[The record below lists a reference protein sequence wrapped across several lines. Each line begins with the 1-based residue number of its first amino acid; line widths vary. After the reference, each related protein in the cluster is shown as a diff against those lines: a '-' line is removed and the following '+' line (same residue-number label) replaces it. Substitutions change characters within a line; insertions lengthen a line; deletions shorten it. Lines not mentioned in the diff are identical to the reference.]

1 MTDGLM
7 PLMSRGARDSQK
19 QAKHDRG
26 QPEPCVVNVSSGD
39 GEVAFLCSG
48 LQEALRSAQRVE
60 QLDALAEGLVD
71 MAVLSEQELAFGPTP
86 AYR

>member
-1 MTDGLM
+1 M
-7 PLMSRGARDSQK
+7 PLMARGPRGSRKQGK
-19 QAKHDRG
+19 QAPG
-26 QPEPCVVNVSSGD
+26 QSEPCVVNVSSGD

-48 LQEALRSAQRVE
+48 LQEALRSAQLKRVE

-71 MAVLSEQELAFGPTP
+71 MAVMPEQELAFGPTP